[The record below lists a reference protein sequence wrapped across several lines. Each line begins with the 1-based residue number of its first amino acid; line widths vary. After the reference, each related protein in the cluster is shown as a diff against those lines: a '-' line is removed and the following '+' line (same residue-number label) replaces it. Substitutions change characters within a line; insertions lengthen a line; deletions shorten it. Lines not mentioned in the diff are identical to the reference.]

1 MGAIRRGER
10 VPSAVRLDDRG
21 NSTVDF
27 VLVAPLLVGIVLVV
41 LQVAL
46 ALHVRSTLTAAAG
59 EGARIAAMVG
69 ADSALGEQ
77 RAREVLDGN
86 FASSVITE
94 VRVQQVRESGLVLSQ
109 VTISARLP
117 LLGLLGP
124 AVLEVNGRA
133 IQEHA

>member
-1 MGAIRRGER
+1 MAPARRNKRAPISIRMN
-10 VPSAVRLDDRG
+10 DQG

-27 VLVAPLLVGIVLVV
+27 ALVAPLLIGVVLVV

-46 ALHVRSTLTAAAG
+46 TLHVRSTLTAAAG
-59 EGARIAAMVG
+59 EGARMAAMVG

-77 RAREVLDGN
+77 RAREVLEGN
-86 FASSVITE
+86 FAASVITQ

-109 VTISARLP
+109 VTIQARLP

-124 AVLEVNGRA
+124 AVLEVTGRA

>member
-1 MGAIRRGER
+1 MRTIHMNNRVIGTIRM
-10 VPSAVRLDDRG
+10 DDRG

-27 VLVAPLLVGIVLVV
+27 ALVAPLLIGITLVV

-59 EGARIAAMVG
+59 EGARVAAMAG
-69 ADSALGEQ
+69 ASSTMGEQ
-77 RAREVLDGN
+77 RAREVLQDN
-86 FASSVITE
+86 IAANVITD
-94 VRVQQVRESGLVLSQ
+94 VRVRQVRELGLVLSQ
-109 VTISARLP
+109 VTIRARLP

>member
-1 MGAIRRGER
+1 MAPARRNKRVSTSIRMN
-10 VPSAVRLDDRG
+10 DQG

-27 VLVAPLLVGIVLVV
+27 ALVAPLLVGVVLVV

-46 ALHVRSTLTAAAG
+46 TLHVRSTLTAAAG
-59 EGARIAAMVG
+59 EGARMAAMVG

-77 RAREVLDGN
+77 RAREVLEGN
-86 FASSVITE
+86 FASSVITQ

-109 VTISARLP
+109 VTIQARLP

-124 AVLEVNGRA
+124 AVLEVTGRA

>member
-1 MGAIRRGER
+1 MN
-10 VPSAVRLDDRG
+10 DQG

-27 VLVAPLLVGIVLVV
+27 ALVAPLLVGVVLVV

-46 ALHVRSTLTAAAG
+46 TLHVRSTLTAAAG
-59 EGARIAAMVG
+59 EGARMAAMVG

-77 RAREVLDGN
+77 RAREVLVGN
-86 FASSVITE
+86 FASSVITQ

-109 VTISARLP
+109 VTIQARLP

-124 AVLEVNGRA
+124 AVLEVTGRA